1 MKITKSTRN
10 VAETKIPDELES
22 ITTEDI
28 TCNDDWD
35 IDWDKLWEISD
46 RYVGDTPLS
55 GDWSTELIHEQKAI
69 SDELGVSMDTAK
81 QLMIDHLEIPPE
93 IFEYP
98 LIAAD
103 EDVDAED
110 EIGVSEEIDVDR
122 VEDEPEP
129 DDYIE
134 NLKDSVISATQELFP
149 DVTIQFD
156 YNDIAMLFTITTQ
169 DDLGEADII
178 TYEVPLE
185 DLKYNLTTDR
195 DYIIDAINEAEDTE

>member
-1 MKITKSTRN
+1 
-10 VAETKIPDELES
+10 
-22 ITTEDI
+22 
-28 TCNDDWD
+28 
-35 IDWDKLWEISD
+35 
-46 RYVGDTPLS
+46 
-55 GDWSTELIHEQKAI
+55 
-69 SDELGVSMDTAK
+69 MDTAK

-103 EDVDAED
+103 EEVDAED
-110 EIGVSEEIDVDR
+110 EIGVSEDIEVDR
-122 VEDEPEP
+122 IEDEPEP

-169 DDLGEADII
+169 DNLGEADII

-185 DLKYNLTTDR
+185 DLKYNLTTDK
-195 DYIIDAINEAEDTE
+195 DYIMDAINEAEDTE

>member
-10 VAETKIPDELES
+10 AETKIPEDLDP
-22 ITTEDI
+22 ITTKSI

-55 GDWSTELIHEQKAI
+55 GYWSTELIHEQKAI

-169 DDLGEADII
+169 DDLGEANII

-185 DLKYNLTTDR
+185 DLKYNLTTDK
-195 DYIIDAINEAEDTE
+195 DYIVDAINEAEDTE